1 MQVPSGWRSQGT
13 PIPSLLLPTSFG
25 CCLLRREQWAQ
36 PVRKAHLE
44 LWAQLEVRALSDLQ
58 ALLALPELQVPS
70 DLEALWAQLE
80 LPDPSDLQALLAQ
93 RELWDLSDPQVLL
106 ALPELQAPSDLK
118 ALLGQREL
126 QVPPDLQALRA
137 PLVLRAQPAPRART
151 PSATLTWRRILLPP
165 SSPTTQPIP
174 FPS

>member
-44 LWAQLEVRALSDLQ
+44 LWAQLELRALSDLQ
-58 ALLALPELQVPS
+58 A
-70 DLEALWAQLE
+70 
-80 LPDPSDLQALLAQ
+80 
-93 RELWDLSDPQVLL
+93 LL

-126 QVPPDLQALRA
+126 QLPPDLQALRA
-137 PLVLRAQPAPRART
+137 PLVLRAQPPPRART
-151 PSATLTWRRILLPP
+151 ASATLTLRGILVPLYC
-165 SSPTTQPIP
+165 
-174 FPS
+174 